1 MQTWNTIFVCCC
13 NSPLDTRPI
22 TSVRKI
28 LIRVARLLLVVVAI
42 PYVIVCIYV
51 YFQQRSL
58 IYYPVKEWASTPD
71 RQQLPY
77 ENISLMT
84 SDKVRLSAWYIPRAG
99 SNKVILFAHGNAG
112 NISHRLDSIRIF
124 HELGF
129 DVLIFDYR
137 GYGKSAGRPSEAG
150 TYRDIDAA
158 WRYLT
163 ETRKFTARQIVLFGR
178 SLGGAVAIDLAT
190 RQTPAALI
198 VESSF
203 SSSKDMA
210 DELFAWLPNRLLL
223 RHHYRSI
230 DKMAQIDCP
239 LLVLH
244 SPEDDIIP
252 FRQGVA
258 LYNAAKQ
265 PKGFVRLAGGHNEG
279 FLLNRRNYKQQLKTF
294 LGKIP

>member
-1 MQTWNTIFVCCC
+1 MQIWNTIFVCCC
-13 NSPLDTRPI
+13 NSPPDTCSI
-22 TSVRKI
+22 TSLRKI
-28 LIRVARLLLVVVAI
+28 LIRIARLLLVVIII
-42 PYVIVCIYV
+42 PYVIACVYV
-51 YFQQRSL
+51 YFQQQSL
-58 IYYPVKEWASTPD
+58 IYYPVREWATTPD

-84 SDKVRLSAWYIPRAG
+84 SDKVRLSAWFIPRAG
-99 SNKVILFAHGNAG
+99 SDKVILFAHGNAG

-129 DVLIFDYR
+129 NVLIFDYR

-158 WRYLT
+158 WHYLIQ
-163 ETRKFTARQIVLFGR
+163 TRKFTTRQIVLFGR

-203 SSSKDMA
+203 SSTKDMA
-210 DELFAWLPNRLLL
+210 DQLFAWFPSRLLL
-223 RHHYRSI
+223 RYHYRSI
-230 DKMAQIDCP
+230 DKMARINCP

-244 SPEDDIIP
+244 SPDDDIIP
-252 FRQGVA
+252 FQQGVA

-265 PKGFVRLAGGHNEG
+265 PKSFVRLAGGHNEG
-279 FLLNRRNYKQQLKTF
+279 LLLHRRIYKQRLKTF
-294 LGKIP
+294 LGEIP